1 MKITEAKQKLMQLAE
16 GQYHSLEYSITDTGR
31 GSASQKCK
39 VYIDGHGSFEAP
51 HWEAAL
57 SGLEEVIN
65 GRPAISEDLPLS
77 GPAEDITTA
86 AQQID

>member
-1 MKITEAKQKLMQLAE
+1 MKIADAKQKLMDLAA
-16 GQYHSLEYSITDTGR
+16 GKYHSLEYSITDTGR
-31 GSASQKCK
+31 GNANQKCK

-57 SGLEEVIN
+57 NGLEEAIN

-77 GPAEDITTA
+77 STAPAIPSSTN
-86 AQQID
+86 